1 MLTVEGVFR
10 NGHVELLEEVRDIAE
25 SKVLVTFVDDLGV
38 DLAALGIDEDAAVEL
53 RAKFDTFDD
62 WNDPAMDIYNNYDDA
77 RPS

>member
-1 MLTVEGVFR
+1 MLTVEGVFK